1 MTLIIENVKEEFL
14 PAFKGLAEVIN
25 ARLSTQ
31 SGEPLDM
38 PTKETIQA
46 LENSHTVLKTSDYKD
61 FEKML
66 ENEQ

>member
-31 SGEPLDM
+31 SGESLDM
-38 PTKETIQA
+38 PTKETIRA
-46 LENSHTVLKTSDYKD
+46 LGSSHTVLKTSDYKD
-61 FEKML
+61 FEKTI
-66 ENEQ
+66 EFI

>member
-31 SGEPLDM
+31 SGESLDM

-46 LENSHTVLKTSDYKD
+46 LESSHTVLKTSDYKD